1 MQRKSFLSQPA
12 FYGGLILGILLAL
25 VAGLVAELIFSSQT
39 HSPSAAAAQSG
50 NVTIA
55 IDQQA
60 LDLGMQLALKQIQPQ
75 LPFTITSISTA
86 LRPGDEIDV
95 TVDGQPILGVTPT
108 AIITLSPV
116 VDSDGSLDFRVQQVE
131 LSNLNL
137 SLGTSVNQAI
147 EQAINQQFSGYGRGD
162 LVNGLHYQLVD
173 VHTTAS
179 ALFLT
184 ARLTTS

>member
-1 MQRKSFLSQPA
+1 MQRKSFLRQPA
-12 FYGGLILGILLAL
+12 FYGGVILGIVLAL
-25 VAGLVAELIFSSQT
+25 VAGFVAELIFSSQT
-39 HSPSAAAAQSG
+39 RTPSAAAPQSG

-60 LDLGMQLALKQIQPQ
+60 LDLGMQLALKQVQPQ
-75 LPFTITSISTA
+75 LPFTITGISTA
-86 LRPGDEIDV
+86 IRAGDEVDV
-95 TVDGQPILGVTPT
+95 TVDGQPILGITPT

-116 VDSDGSLDFRVQQVE
+116 VESDGSLDFRVQQVE

-137 SLGTSVNQAI
+137 SLGNGVNQTI
-147 EQAINQQFSGYGRGD
+147 EQAINQQFSSYGRGD

-173 VHTTAS
+173 VHTTTN
-179 ALFLT
+179 ALILT